1 MKHVLVTVTGIALMV
16 WNIFSSASD
25 YPPASLGKEDG
36 FVDISLSI
44 SKTETLPD
52 GTRRFVVKN
61 KLREQ
66 KVGFVLELSPR
77 WKVKPT
83 ENNDVI
89 FYWGNANILSVGAES
104 DAFISQVASLYGITG
119 VDSKFKIKI
128 PAQVV
133 GLANDPKK
141 MDSMPIK
148 MKFFF
153 NPDADESLY
162 SEVFINIDLR
172 KKVLEFNEKDP
183 EYRLPLVRS
192 IAQ

>member
-1 MKHVLVTVTGIALMV
+1 MKHVLLTVTGIALMV
-16 WNIFSSASD
+16 WNIFSSASE

-44 SKTETLPD
+44 SKSETLPD

-66 KVGFVLELSPR
+66 RVGFVFELSPH
-77 WKVKPT
+77 WKAQPT
-83 ENNDVI
+83 ENSDLV

-104 DAFISQVASLYGITG
+104 DAFINQVANLYGITG
-119 VDSKFKIKI
+119 AANKFKIKI

-133 GLANDPKK
+133 GLANDPRK

-153 NPDADESLY
+153 NPDADENLY
-162 SEVFINIDLR
+162 SEVFINIDLK
-172 KKVLEFNEKDP
+172 KKVLEFNEKDT
-183 EYRLPLVRS
+183 EYRRPLVRS
-192 IAQ
+192 MAQ